1 MARMDRQ
8 EIGLNGKL
16 DELEQRMFVLKINYE
31 KYFTGLERIEPLR
44 EREDLRRLVRDLQ
57 EEGINNAT
65 LRFRFQT
72 LKARFQSHELY
83 WTRNMV
89 QIERGTHPKMK
100 FRADVKS
107 AQRAALAAATAAGAP
122 PPADALSP
130 EQQAVLQRRQ
140 EQMEREDRAYRVV
153 FERYM
158 EARAQCGQSTELSY
172 EAMRDTLRTQTRQI
186 KSNFQCES
194 VRFRVVVEDG
204 KARVKAVPVTGATNG

>member
-8 EIGLNGKL
+8 EIGLNGRL
-16 DELEQRMFVLKINYE
+16 DELEQRMFILKINYE

-44 EREDLRRLVRDLQ
+44 EREDLRRVVRAFQ
-57 EEGINNAT
+57 EEVINNVT

-83 WTRNMV
+83 WTRNLM

-107 AQRAALAAATAAGAP
+107 AQRAALAAAGAS
-122 PPADALSP
+122 PPAEALSP

-140 EQMEREDRAYRVV
+140 DQFEREDRAYRVV
-153 FERYM
+153 FEKYM
-158 EARAQCGQSTELSY
+158 EARAQCGQTTELSY
-172 EAMRDTLRTQTRQI
+172 DAMRDTLRNQTRQI

-194 VRFRVVVEDG
+194 VRFRVVVEEG
-204 KARVKAVPVTGATNG
+204 KARVKAVPVTGAQPG

>member
-8 EIGLNGKL
+8 EIGLNGRL
-16 DELEQRMFVLKINYE
+16 DELEQRMFILKINYE

-44 EREDLRRLVRDLQ
+44 EREDLRRVVRAFQ
-57 EEGINNAT
+57 EEVINNVT

-83 WTRNMV
+83 WTRNLI

-107 AQRAALAAATAAGAP
+107 AQRAALSAAGASQ
-122 PPADALSP
+122 PADALSP

-140 EQMEREDRAYRVV
+140 DQLEREDRAYRVV
-153 FERYM
+153 FEKYM
-158 EARAQCGQSTELSY
+158 EARAQCGQTTELSY
-172 EAMRDTLRTQTRQI
+172 DAMRDTLRNQTRQI

-194 VRFRVVVEDG
+194 VRFRVVVEEG
-204 KARVKAVPVTGATNG
+204 KARVKAVPVTGAQPG